1 MLALAHPVQHTTPV
15 DIPRT
20 RPSSSTPSRSSSR
33 PVLPAPRKSQQSF
46 TTPSVPAPSYSS
58 SSSGSCTARPPPSE
72 GPSSHRAEPPRSTP
86 SHPTRGSVHDN
97 DEGDNT
103 PPASD
108 DEDNEPE
115 EPVSR
120 VMEPTDIHAQEPES
134 LLTMLST
141 ALHRIA
147 QINGV
152 LNADTSL
159 SSQQSPLSNSEH
171 RPPLWR
177 TLTSASRHSLSTTS
191 ALAFHARNVPTIP
204 LDNYLFRI
212 HKYCPASNEVFVS
225 LLVYFDRMGKLAKE
239 ACGRTFP
246 IDYYNIHRLIIAGVT
261 VASKFF
267 SDVFYTNSR
276 YAKVGG
282 LPLAELNTLELQF
295 LLLNDF
301 RLRISCE
308 EMQYFTDMI
317 ILQDKIDKDVNLI
330 PFLPHPSSGVAQGQ
344 RPPIGPTEFFA
355 AVQGYVE
362 YQQGSKGLQYAGIR
376 VPYPYRPASSPSDH
390 SRSLSRAHSSTS
402 TSDVA
407 SIASAE
413 TDVDGST
420 DDEPTIR
427 PAHSSA
433 SSETMSLHSAASED
447 ADSVYAEDGGRA
459 EHGEDHMGRTNGDGT
474 PGFRAR
480 MSP

>member
-1 MLALAHPVQHTTPV
+1 MLALAHPVQHTTSV
-15 DIPRT
+15 DISRT

-33 PVLPAPRKSQQSF
+33 SVHPVPRKSQQSF
-46 TTPSVPAPSYSS
+46 STSSATAPSYSS
-58 SSSGSCTARPPPSE
+58 NSNGACPPRPLSSE
-72 GPSSHRAEPPRSTP
+72 GPSSHRAEPPRTTP
-86 SHPTRGSVHDN
+86 SQSSRASLHDN
-97 DEGDNT
+97 DDEDSNT

-108 DEDNEPE
+108 EEDNEPE
-115 EPVSR
+115 DSVPRVVEPS
-120 VMEPTDIHAQEPES
+120 DIHAQEPET
-134 LLTMLST
+134 LLTILAA

-159 SSQQSPLSNSEH
+159 SSQQSPLSTSDH

-282 LPLAELNTLELQF
+282 LPLPELNTLELQF

-308 EMQYFTDMI
+308 EMQYYTDMI
-317 ILQDKIDKDVNLI
+317 ILQDKIDKDVDLI
-330 PFLPHPSSGVAQGQ
+330 PFLPHTSAAPSGQ

-355 AVQGYVE
+355 AVQAYVE
-362 YQQGSKGLQYAGIR
+362 YRQGSRGLQYAGVR
-376 VPYPYRPASSPSDH
+376 VPHPYHPPSSPSEH
-390 SRSLSRAHSSTS
+390 SRSLSRAYSSAS
-402 TSDVA
+402 ASDAA

-447 ADSVYAEDGGRA
+447 ADSAYADGEG
-459 EHGEDHMGRTNGDGT
+459 HMHDHMGRSNGDGT